1 MTGNVDKVRSL
12 VVAICIVCGSARVLA
27 GTLYESAA
35 MGPPGQ
41 LGGTTLMHDQYA
53 GARFYISQSSLVSR
67 VGGHMGCDTPS
78 HTFFA
83 AIVRLDGP
91 TALPHGDPF
100 TTGELVAVT
109 NFSMGAAGWP
119 SLDWMTPLSVAL
131 DPGWYGLVFG
141 GGRYSE
147 PFHGAYGSGF
157 MPANNANLPGSTYF
171 GWTSPYLEPTNVW
184 KNGIASECRFVVEGS
199 AVTSQPRICSVRFAN
214 NRMLVT
220 LTNLL
225 WGYETGVEA
234 RNGQRE
240 APWTDVTN
248 AAFVATNSCSSCS
261 TVISNMGN
269 AGLIRMI
276 QR

>member
-1 MTGNVDKVRSL
+1 MIGNVDKVRG
-12 VVAICIVCGSARVLA
+12 VAVAICIACGSARVFA
-27 GTLYESAA
+27 GTLYESAV
-35 MGPPGQ
+35 MGTPGQ
-41 LGGTTLMHDQYA
+41 YGGTAVMHYQYA
-53 GARFYISQSSLVSR
+53 GARFYISQSSFVSR
-67 VGGHMGCDTPS
+67 VGGHMGCSVPS

-100 TTGELVAVT
+100 TAGELVAVT
-109 NFSMGAAGWP
+109 NFCMGATGWP
-119 SLDWMTPLSVAL
+119 SLDRMIPLRASL

-141 GGRYSE
+141 GGRYWE
-147 PFHGAYGSGF
+147 PFYGAYGDGF
-157 MPANNANLPGSTYF
+157 MTANNTNLPGASYF
-171 GWTSPYLEPTNVW
+171 GWTRPYLQPTNIW
-184 KNGIASECRFVVEGS
+184 ENGIASGSRFVVEGS

-214 NRMLVT
+214 NRMTVT

-225 WGYETGVEA
+225 WGFETRVEA

-240 APWTDVTN
+240 APWTDLTN
-248 AAFVATNSCSSCS
+248 AMFVATNSCSSCS